1 MSQNPALNTMVGGAH
16 YQPDNKA
23 IQPLDFYHAN
33 PQLNFQQ
40 TNMIKYAF
48 RHKEK
53 NGIQDL
59 LKVVHYALIE
69 VGFEYPE
76 QYDEFVEKVKGLVA

>member
-1 MSQNPALNTMVGGAH
+1 MSKSPALKTMVGGGH
-16 YQPDNKA
+16 YHADNEN
-23 IQPLDFYHAN
+23 IQPIEFYAAN

-40 TNMIKYAF
+40 CNMIKYAF

-59 LKVVHYALIE
+59 LKVVHYALLE
-69 VGFEYPE
+69 CGFEYPE
-76 QYDEFVEKVKGLVA
+76 QYKEFAEKVRGLLN